1 MTCRRLNS
9 ISRCTRPGTIVDAG
23 AHEGRLTLP
32 LARLPASRVVA
43 FEPLPPAF
51 ARLQKAVSAEWD
63 GMIPPHVTLRR
74 EALAEYN
81 GTTTIATPRI
91 GGVLQ
96 EEWASIAK
104 NYVALS
110 QADARIEAIETWP
123 VDVLALGRCWPDECD
138 RNKNRRRRGRTRGVA
153 WSAEDAAK
161 LPSLPI
167 DRDRGTPPVWQ
178 YRLPCRSGCVTLA
191 TRVGS
196 SCFQATGDGLSNW
209 ISQQCIVLPRHRP
222 SSLYRTHTSSASTS
236 CRPRGAQN
244 WPAWRDCPRS
254 ADCAVPCEDT
264 RHLWSESA
272 IIGPGS
278 ERATTLSGSVPHQ
291 FVLRCLS
298 VRILGPRAQ
307 AT

>member
-1 MTCRRLNS
+1 MQEIEFHFAMHRS
-9 ISRCTRPGTIVDAG
+9 GTIVDAG

-123 VDVLALGRCWPDECD
+123 VDVLRLDDACLTNVTAIKIDVEGAELEVLRGA
-138 RNKNRRRRGRTRGVA
+138 RKTLRR
-153 WSAEDAAK
+153 
-161 LPSLPI
+161 
-167 DRDRGTPPVWQ
+167 
-178 YRLPCRSGCVTLA
+178 YRPCLLIEIEERH
-191 TRVGS
+191 RVGS
-196 SCFQATGDGLSNW
+196 T
-209 ISQQCIVLPRHRP
+209 V
-222 SSLYRTHTSSASTS
+222 
-236 CRPRGAQN
+236 
-244 WPAWRDCPRS
+244 
-254 ADCAVPCEDT
+254 AVPEWLRDFGYEGWFELFGDWRRIEQLDIPT
-264 RHLWSESA
+264 MHRASPSPAEFAVSHPYVFSFYFV
-272 IIGPGS
+272 PT
-278 ERATTLSGSVPHQ
+278 ERRLELA
-291 FVLRCLS
+291 CLA
-298 VRILGPRAQ
+298 RLP
-307 AT
+307 